1 MFVTIGLS
9 PRRPLFGRVDHDHVV
24 YSAEGEIAMQCIRE
38 AALHYGDAILLHRFV
53 VMPDHV
59 HIRFSWGAQGNA
71 LRTIGAFVGR
81 IKQMIHYHIAG
92 HAPSIWADG
101 YHDIICTSERMNRCV
116 DAYIANNPL
125 KQWLMYR
132 DRSLMHVREP
142 FLLPPGCDEGC
153 VWRAVGEEAL
163 LDASPLVAMRISRRI
178 PAAKLPEVVAVCM
191 RGVDHGYRY
200 VSTFYSPG
208 ERALWEALAA
218 HGTAPMV
225 RLIPTFLELAY
236 RPHGQEAPLFAARRL
251 LVLSRMAD
259 PEAAP
264 ARGEL
269 LDLNEIAAR
278 LALGSPGGKAVYA
291 QWNGSAVRYESR
303 RAPVESLG

>member
-9 PRRPLFGRVDHDHVV
+9 PRRPIFGRVDHDHVV
-24 YSAEGEIAMQCIRE
+24 YSAEGEIAVQCIRE
-38 AALHYGDAILLHRFV
+38 AWLHYAAALQLHSFV

-59 HIRFSWGAQGNA
+59 HLRFSWGAQSNA
-71 LRTIGAFVGR
+71 LRTIGVFVGR
-81 IKQMIHYHIAG
+81 IKQTIHYRIAG
-92 HAPSIWADG
+92 HAPSIWEDG
-101 YHDIICTSERMNRCV
+101 YHDLICTSERMNQCV
-116 DAYIANNPL
+116 DAYIGNNPL
-125 KQWLMYR
+125 KQWLMFR
-132 DRSLMHVREP
+132 DRSLMHVNEP

-191 RGVDHGYRY
+191 RGVERGYRY

-208 ERALWEALAA
+208 ERILWNALSV
-218 HGTAPMV
+218 HGGAPMV
-225 RLIPTFLELAY
+225 RLIPTFMELAY
-236 RPHGQEAPLFAARRL
+236 RPHGHEAPLFAARRL

-264 ARGEL
+264 TRAEL

-278 LALGSPGGKAVYA
+278 LALASPGGKAVYV
-291 QWNGSAVRYESR
+291 QWDGSAVRYESR
-303 RAPVESLG
+303 QASVVRLL